1 MQSIA
6 GIRQSVDTLGA
17 SLVEGLTILGAEVE
31 SLISLVMHLKKKQAA
46 TQSAASSMLE
56 EEEEALQSISP
67 RSMDRRRM
75 MHSFE
80 QLGQQLTDGCRAQL
94 ALELKRA
101 NKDLQSSIAAMES
114 SMRAELCSHLNVAV
128 NMHMAGKVTNS
139 EEANMPEESP
149 SRRRSTEFRSQDMTS
164 SASMPSLFDRSSLQ
178 EETPTSTHAEDRG
191 GNTVSET
198 GTGDDAGIMKTETQE
213 ALCGS
218 EDPTQTPDTA
228 NSTEADDEA
237 VENKVEDSK
246 KADETSGKET
256 EEVKATP
263 SRSPSS
269 CFRPEMSPQRGVPM
283 QAAMSPRAF
292 PLPGMNPDPA
302 RLPKPPKPGHQVPLT
317 LALPPGRAIAV
328 RTISPQ
334 RGCIRSGSQSQ
345 QTPGKGQAHPYLAR
359 GQQSTQQLRPASQVS
374 SPYLTTTLADASK
387 MPQQEQ
393 EAARL
398 GAMRLAVA
406 QSRPPPPAPA
416 SGRRDWPST
425 SSTRVEI

>member
-1 MQSIA
+1 
-6 GIRQSVDTLGA
+6 
-17 SLVEGLTILGAEVE
+17 
-31 SLISLVMHLKKKQAA
+31 MHLKKKQGA
-46 TQSAASSMLE
+46 TQSAAGSMLE
-56 EEEEALQSISP
+56 EEDEALQPISP

-75 MHSFE
+75 MLSFE

-94 ALELKRA
+94 AMELKRA

-114 SMRAELCSHLNVAV
+114 SMRAQLCSHLNDAV
-128 NMHMAGKVTNS
+128 NMHMAGKVTTS
-139 EEANMPEESP
+139 EEADMREESS

-178 EETPTSTHAEDRG
+178 EETPTSLHAEDG
-191 GNTVSET
+191 GGKTISET
-198 GTGDDAGIMKTETQE
+198 GTGDDAPIMATETQE

-237 VENKVEDSK
+237 VESKEEDNKRAE
-246 KADETSGKET
+246 ETSGKEA
-256 EEVKATP
+256 EEKEVKAMP

-269 CFRPEMSPQRGVPM
+269 CLRPEMSPQRGIPV

-334 RGCIRSGSQSQ
+334 RGCVRSGSQSQ

-359 GQQSTQQLRPASQVS
+359 GQQSAQQLRAPQAAQVS